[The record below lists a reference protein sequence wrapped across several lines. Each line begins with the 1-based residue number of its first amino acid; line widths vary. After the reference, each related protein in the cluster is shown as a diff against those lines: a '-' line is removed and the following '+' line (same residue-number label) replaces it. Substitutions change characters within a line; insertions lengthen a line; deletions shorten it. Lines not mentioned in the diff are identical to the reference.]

1 MSPSRRRQT
10 LGCSSTNPSGPITH
24 NHNAL
29 GFSSS
34 TVTIAVRFPSFNP
47 TTSTQDEQP
56 ERTHSAST
64 TVRPATTNPSS
75 TVPRTRPRAH
85 NPPQT
90 DHHHTVRPRTHRMDS
105 LLAWRSPAHRL
116 LCRLRRTLRPRLGS
130 ATRKVPS
137 IVSVSLSSTFVRT
150 KSGIGMPSTVRCHR
164 TRPRATRP
172 RGPRRHRN
180 STPEATL
187 EYPSSFKNKT
197 PPETRNPPQPAT
209 HPKPRTRQTD
219 PKPQPNVTQPQP
231 PR

>member
-10 LGCSSTNPSGPITH
+10 PGCSSTNPSGTITR

-47 TTSTQDEQP
+47 TTSAQDEQP
-56 ERTHSAST
+56 ERTHSASP

-85 NPPQT
+85 NPHKRIT
-90 DHHHTVRPRTHRMDS
+90 TVPSVHVPIGWIPCWPGGP
-105 LLAWRSPAHRL
+105 LPLASSARRL

-150 KSGIGMPSTVRCHR
+150 RSGIRIPSTVRCHR
-164 TRPRATRP
+164 TRPRATP
-172 RGPRRHRN
+172 PGGPRRHRN
-180 STPEATL
+180 SPPQATL
-187 EYPSSFKNKT
+187 E
-197 PPETRNPPQPAT
+197 
-209 HPKPRTRQTD
+209 
-219 PKPQPNVTQPQP
+219 
-231 PR
+231 